1 MVHSYVSFLIIICLL
16 YFVIIIDEKP
26 VHPFLNNF
34 LTALV
39 ESGVGFISTIIIF
52 LMSFYMLIA
61 VIKGN
66 IKFGVRLFCFWSVHP
81 MM

>member
-1 MVHSYVSFLIIICLL
+1 
-16 YFVIIIDEKP
+16 VIIIDEKP

-39 ESGVGFISTIIIF
+39 EAGVSFLATIIIF